1 MFKFKSVRSL
11 LFSVLTKN
19 CGNKKKELTLVTL
32 QSTSFLGSKGPKVPL
47 LLKKMNGFNAMIT
60 GLPDL
65 DDFGTKCIPFKNK
78 NCIFPCKPE
87 KTKKRFEQN
96 FYF

>member
-1 MFKFKSVRSL
+1 MV
-11 LFSVLTKN
+11 
-19 CGNKKKELTLVTL
+19 
-32 QSTSFLGSKGPKVPL
+32 PKVPL

-87 KTKKRFEQN
+87 KTKKDLSIF